1 MENMILCGIF
11 ASTDKIKVVDA
22 LLLALIGVVIV
33 FIVLIA
39 LMLIVTGV
47 GKAFDGSE
55 KLKAEHPEI
64 GEKLNAFKSKLM
76 FWKKK
81 DGNGNESVSGDEKQ
95 STSGET
101 AEVAAKGTCGEL
113 KLINTDECD
122 AAMIMA
128 IVADSTGT
136 PLNELRFKSI
146 KKVEDNE

>member
-1 MENMILCGIF
+1 MENLILSGIF
-11 ASTDKIKVVDA
+11 ASTDKIRVVDA
-22 LLLALIGVVIV
+22 LLLALIGIVIV

-55 KLKAEHPEI
+55 KLKAEHPEWGDKI
-64 GEKLNAFKSKLM
+64 NAFKSKLM

-81 DGNGNESVSGDEKQ
+81 DGNASTDAQQ
-95 STSGET
+95 SKSGET
-101 AEVAAKGTCGEL
+101 AEAANGTCGEI
-113 KLINTDECD
+113 KLINTDERD

-146 KKVEDNE
+146 KKVEDNQQ

>member
-1 MENMILCGIF
+1 MENLILSGIF
-11 ASTDKIKVVDA
+11 ASTDKIKVTDA
-22 LLLALIGVVIV
+22 LLLALIGIVIV

-55 KLKAEHPEI
+55 KLKAEHPEW
-64 GEKLNAFKSKLM
+64 GEKINAFKSKLA
-76 FWKKK
+76 FWKKDK
-81 DGNGNESVSGDEKQ
+81 NANTSGDAQQSSGNEVA
-95 STSGET
+95 GEP
-101 AEVAAKGTCGEL
+101 VANGTCGEL
-113 KLINTDECD
+113 KLINTDERD

-146 KKVEDNE
+146 KKVEDNEQ